1 MNIAKFVVLGILD
14 QCSPASGYEINREL
28 EKKMINR
35 WTTVKKG
42 SIYHALKSLAKDE
55 QIRETERI
63 KQGLYPT
70 MTLYE
75 ITDKG
80 KDAFDKMQAEAFLGL
95 YPYYFGFKLA
105 LKFNVRR
112 TADEIE
118 AYAQK
123 AIDIIDSQLAGMD
136 IYLESLSESDPRKQS
151 DAFFI
156 EHDKIL
162 LRAEKQW
169 IKMALERLR
178 NPSLVSIHK
187 WPCQS

>member
-1 MNIAKFVVLGILD
+1 MNIAKFVVLGTLD
-14 QCSPASGYEINREL
+14 QHSPASGYDIIREL
-28 EKKMINR
+28 DRKMIRR
-35 WTTVKKG
+35 WTDVKKG
-42 SIYHALKSLAKDE
+42 SIYHALKSLAKD
-55 QIRETERI
+55 QRIRETERI

-80 KDAFDKMQAEAFLGL
+80 REAFDTMQAEAFSGL

-112 TADEIE
+112 TADEIAAYAAKAVASIDAQFAGME
-118 AYAQK
+118 AY
-123 AIDIIDSQLAGMD
+123 
-136 IYLESLSESDPRKQS
+136 LEGLSESDPRKQS

-156 EHDKIL
+156 EHDKML

-169 IKMALERLR
+169 IEMALERIRKL
-178 NPSLVSIHK
+178 
-187 WPCQS
+187 

>member
-1 MNIAKFVVLGILD
+1 MNIAKFVVLGTLD
-14 QCSPASGYEINREL
+14 QRSPASGYDIIREL
-28 EKKMINR
+28 EKKMISR
-35 WTTVKKG
+35 WTNVKKG

-80 KDAFDKMQAEAFLGL
+80 RDTFDKMQADAFMGL

-105 LKFNVRR
+105 LKFNVRK
-112 TADEIE
+112 TADEV
-118 AYAQK
+118 AVYARK
-123 AIDIIDSQLAGMD
+123 AIEIIDAQFAGMD
-136 IYLESLSESDPRKQS
+136 AYLESLPEFDPRRQT

-156 EHDKIL
+156 EHDKML

-169 IKMALERLR
+169 IEMAVERMR
-178 NPSLVSIHK
+178 S
-187 WPCQS
+187 Q

>member
-1 MNIAKFVVLGILD
+1 MNIAKFVVLGTLD
-14 QCSPASGYEINREL
+14 QRSPASGYDIICEL
-28 EKKMINR
+28 EKKMINH
-35 WTTVKKG
+35 WTNVKKG
-42 SIYHALKSLAKDE
+42 SIYHALKALAKDE

-80 KDAFDKMQAEAFLGL
+80 RDAFDKMQADAFMGL

-105 LKFNVRR
+105 LKFNVRK
-112 TADEIE
+112 TADEI
-118 AYAQK
+118 ADYARK
-123 AIDIIDSQLAGMD
+123 AIEIIDAQFAGMD
-136 IYLESLSESDPRKQS
+136 AYLDSLPEPDPRRQT

-156 EHDKIL
+156 EHDRML

-169 IKMALERLR
+169 IEMAVERMR
-178 NPSLVSIHK
+178 S
-187 WPCQS
+187 Q